1 MWRWKTCF
9 FYYLVLHKRLSFLLL
24 LRCLAQIFFNGWMWR
39 TTDFFLRMW
48 FWFRCSVLVWQQLD
62 GMWLLLQYLMV
73 MKAIW
78 EVADFPH
85 GPSPLAGIFATHFLS
100 IGIGLSSKLNLEN
113 GKVCMYVQRC
123 DWFDLHPLSRAQSW
137 RLVTAT
143 HRKVMVHVEHFVS
156 KHSHKVATATLI
168 VMLPSIFVVVED
180 WFLCKFHRY
189 LILIEGTVL
198 NIMMFNRR
206 LY

>member
-1 MWRWKTCF
+1 MYVCT
-9 FYYLVLHKRLSFLLL
+9 V
-24 LRCLAQIFFNGWMWR
+24 
-39 TTDFFLRMW
+39 
-48 FWFRCSVLVWQQLD
+48 
-62 GMWLLLQYLMV
+62 MWL
-73 MKAIW
+73 IW
-78 EVADFPH
+78 STPTVESLV
-85 GPSPLAGIFATHFLS
+85 
-100 IGIGLSSKLNLEN
+100 
-113 GKVCMYVQRC
+113 
-123 DWFDLHPLSRAQSW
+123 W
-137 RLVTAT
+137 RLVTAI

-206 LY
+206 LS